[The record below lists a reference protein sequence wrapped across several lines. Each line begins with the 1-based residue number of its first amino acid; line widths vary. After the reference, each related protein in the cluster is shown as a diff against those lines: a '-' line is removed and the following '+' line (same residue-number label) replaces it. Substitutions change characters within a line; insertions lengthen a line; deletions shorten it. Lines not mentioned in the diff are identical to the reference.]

1 MKKICVGLVLLV
13 LLPCWALAKGFAIP
27 DDSGGPRLGV
37 VQDPGGDFQMAL
49 RYFAG
54 EGVPRDNA
62 RGLAYLRR
70 AAEAGHAEAQFN
82 LGNYHNVFAA
92 DYAEAARWWRM
103 AGRQDHPQALFNLA
117 EMLAAG
123 LVLPQPGESAAVYY
137 RQAAALGFAAPAE
150 GSAAP
155 VPVETVTTPAA
166 PATKPSPVAET
177 VSAAAKPKS
186 VWLDAP
192 DDSATIQIFASSSLA
207 ETRAMAGRHPYKRP
221 LALLGFE
228 RDGQTWHALLYGRFP
243 DVAAA
248 RRAMVELPAVLR
260 AGKPWPRRMGDVRAQ
275 TRMTIQPLPE
285 KR

>member
-1 MKKICVGLVLLV
+1 MKKICAGLALVV
-13 LLPCWALAKGFAIP
+13 LLPCWALAQGLSIS
-27 DDSGGPRLGV
+27 DDGGAPRLSV

-62 RGLAYLRR
+62 RGLTLLRQ
-70 AAEAGHAEAQFN
+70 AAEGGHAEAQFN
-82 LGNYHNVFAA
+82 LGNYHNMFAA

-103 AGRQDHPQALFNLA
+103 AGQQDHPEALFNLA

-123 LVLPQPGESAAVYY
+123 LVPAQAGESAAVYY
-137 RQAAALGFAAPAE
+137 RQAAALGFATPAE
-150 GSAAP
+150 ASAAP
-155 VPVETVTTPAA
+155 VPVETVKSAA
-166 PATKPSPVAET
+166 PATKPTVAEK
-177 VSAAAKPKS
+177 VSTAVKPKS
-186 VWLDAP
+186 VWLDSP

-207 ETRAMAGRHPYKRP
+207 ETRAVAGRHPYKRP

-228 RDGQTWHALLYGRFP
+228 RDGRTWHALLYGQFP

-260 AGKPWPRRMGDVRAQ
+260 AGKPWSRRMGDVRAQ

>member
-1 MKKICVGLVLLV
+1 MKKFCAGLALLV
-13 LLPCWALAKGFAIP
+13 LLPCWALAQGLAMP
-27 DDSGGPRLGV
+27 DDGGAPRLSV
-37 VQDPGGDFQMAL
+37 VQDPGGDFEMAL

-62 RGLAYLRR
+62 RGLTYLRQ
-70 AAEAGHAEAQFN
+70 AAEGGHAEAQFN
-82 LGNYHNVFAA
+82 LGNYHNMFAA

-103 AGRQDHPQALFNLA
+103 AGQQDHPEALFNLA

-123 LVLPQPGESAAVYY
+123 LVPAQAGESAADYY

-150 GSAAP
+150 ASAAP
-155 VPVETVTTPAA
+155 VPTETVTPAA
-166 PATKPSPVAET
+166 PKPPPVADN
-177 VSAAAKPKS
+177 VSTAVKPKS
-186 VWLDAP
+186 AWLDSP

-207 ETRAMAGRHPYKRP
+207 EARAVAGRHPYKRP
-221 LALLGFE
+221 LALLEFE
-228 RDGQTWHALLYGRFP
+228 RDGRTWHALLYGQFA

-260 AGKPWPRRMGDVRAQ
+260 AGKPWSRRMGDVRAQ

>member
-1 MKKICVGLVLLV
+1 MKKICAGLALLV
-13 LLPCWALAKGFAIP
+13 LLPCWALAQGLAMP
-27 DDSGGPRLGV
+27 DDSGAPRLGV

-54 EGVPRDNA
+54 EGVPRDNV
-62 RGLAYLRR
+62 RGLAYLRQ
-70 AAEAGHAEAQFN
+70 AAEGGHAEAQFN
-82 LGNYHNVFAA
+82 LGNYHNMFAA
-92 DYAEAARWWRM
+92 NYAEAARWWRM
-103 AGRQDHPQALFNLA
+103 AGQQDHPEALFNLA

-123 LVLPQPGESAAVYY
+123 LVPPQAGESAAVYY

-150 GSAAP
+150 AAAAP
-155 VPVETVTTPAA
+155 VPVETVTSAA
-166 PATKPSPVAET
+166 QATKPPPVADT
-177 VSAAAKPKS
+177 VSTAAQPKS
-186 VWLDAP
+186 VWLDSP
-192 DDSATIQIFASSSLA
+192 DDSASIQIFASSSLA
-207 ETRAMAGRHPYKRP
+207 ETRAVAGRHPYKRP

-228 RDGQTWHALLYGRFP
+228 RDGRNWHALLYGQFP